1 MKRLRTQ
8 VQIFAFQ
15 HPVIFSLPIMAL
27 AIVFTEIHLENY
39 LKSSID
45 FQGASYLT
53 GIFEQGLC
61 SILLVALI
69 AALGLSKKAEFS
81 RPKEWKQLWLIWPI
95 IVLSILNGWS
105 LFNGTIVIDISKPT
119 LILLFI
125 LLNLS
130 TGFFEEF
137 LFRGVVTTVMLQ
149 KWGKT
154 SQGIY
159 WAVIV
164 SSGLFGVLHII
175 NFFMNRFT
183 LLANF
188 TQTIYALFFGVFFAA
203 CLLRNNS
210 IWPVVGAHAI
220 FDICGNFN
228 EIAFAGNFGQIHQTT
243 WNEAMVTVIIT
254 LPLFIYGLFILRKV
268 KPSNQN
274 IVNETGFT
282 VSY

>member
-1 MKRLRTQ
+1 MKRFRTQ
-8 VQIFAFQ
+8 VQTLAFQ
-15 HPVIFSLPIMAL
+15 YPVIFSFIIMTL
-27 AIVFTEIHLENY
+27 GIVLTEIHLENY
-39 LKSSID
+39 LKSYID
-45 FQGASYLT
+45 FQSASYLT

-61 SILLVALI
+61 SIILAALI
-69 AALGLSKKAEFS
+69 SGLGLLKSAGFT
-81 RPKEWKQLWLIWPI
+81 RPKEWKQLWLIWPV

-105 LFNGTIVIDISKPT
+105 LFTGTIVIDTSKPT
-119 LILLFI
+119 LILLFM
-125 LLNLS
+125 LLYLS

-149 KWGKT
+149 KWGGTRK
-154 SQGIY
+154 GIY
-159 WAVIV
+159 LAVIV

-203 CLLRNNS
+203 CLLRHNS

-228 EIAFAGNFGQIHQTT
+228 EIAFVGNFGQIHQTT
-243 WNEAMVTVIIT
+243 WNEAFATVIIT

-268 KPSNQN
+268 KPSTQSK
-274 IVNETGFT
+274 VNEAGFT